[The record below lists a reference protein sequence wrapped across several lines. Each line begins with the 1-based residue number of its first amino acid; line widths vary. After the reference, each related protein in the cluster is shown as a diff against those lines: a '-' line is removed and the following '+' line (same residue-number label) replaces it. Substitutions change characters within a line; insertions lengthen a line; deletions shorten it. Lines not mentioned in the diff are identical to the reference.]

1 MVVGTGAAA
10 LAGARTTK
18 NVVNQKPNIQIKIEK
33 HFNSK
38 VYTSGSTISGQA
50 LVKTQK
56 DTRFDDFDI
65 IFSGIAATRLDF
77 VQQYPSHS
85 FRPFMKLRMPIDR
98 STLPES
104 HVFEAGKTY
113 TIPFNFVVPHHLTI
127 GACNHYCSSP
137 AVQEQHLR
145 LPPTVGFWER
155 DDQAPDMVQ
164 IEYSIKARAYR
175 RASEAG
181 GIPQKIMDGYHIL
194 KVLPAL
200 PEDAPLDIT
209 FRDERY
215 SLSKTKTIRK
225 NLFSV
230 KAGKLTVSASQPSAV
245 MLSADGRHALGSV
258 ARISLEFAPTST
270 ESVPPKINS
279 ISGKIVSSTFFG
291 AAPSD
296 LLPNLGSRATYTANP
311 SLSYTV
317 SNNIFNNKPV
327 EKVAWQVHNVSG
339 RRDSGYSSL
348 GNADE
353 EQSEMEC
360 SDDASKTS
368 KKCPIRHNAVVDI
381 PFSIPMTKKL
391 FLPTFHS
398 CLISRTYTLHLNL
411 SVGATNTT
419 MSLAIPLQIGVETIY
434 EPQNAGLPSFESVMA
449 ENEQAAVGGQ
459 LNVHNAQFPELMEHT
474 NSMLPGYDEISRRA
488 VRVA

>member
-10 LAGARTTK
+10 LAGGRPSK
-18 NVVNQKPNIQIKIEK
+18 NLVSQKPNIHIKIER

-50 LVKTQK
+50 VVHTQK

-85 FRPFMKLRMPIDR
+85 FRPFMKLRMPVDR

-104 HVFEAGKTY
+104 SVFEAGKTY
-113 TIPFNFVVPHHLTI
+113 AIPFHFVVPHHLTI
-127 GACNHYCSSP
+127 GACNHHCSSP
-137 AVQEQHLR
+137 AVKEQHLR
-145 LPPTVGFWER
+145 LPPTVGFWQG

-175 RASEAG
+175 RASEESG
-181 GIPQKIMDGYHIL
+181 VPNKLMEGYHIL
-194 KVLPAL
+194 KVLPSL

-215 SLSKTKTIRK
+215 NLSKTKTVRK

-230 KAGKLTVSASQPSAV
+230 KAGKLTATATQPCAV
-245 MLSADGRHALGSV
+245 MLSADGHQASGSV
-258 ARISLEFAPTST
+258 ARVSLEFSPMSAETT
-270 ESVPPKINS
+270 PPKINS
-279 ISGKIVSSTFFG
+279 VSGKIISSTFFG
-291 AAPSD
+291 AAPTD

-317 SNNIFNNKPV
+317 SNNLFNNKTV
-327 EKVAWQVHNVSG
+327 EKVNWQMRNVSG

-348 GNADE
+348 GYADE
-353 EQSEMEC
+353 EQSETDC
-360 SDDASKTS
+360 SDDDAKKGKT
-368 KKCPIRHNAVVDI
+368 CPIRRNAILDI
-381 PFSIPMTKKL
+381 PFSIPMTKRI

-398 CLISRTYTLHLNL
+398 CLISRTYTLHLSL
-411 SVGATNTT
+411 SVGPTNTA
-419 MSLAIPLQIGVETIY
+419 MSLAIPLQVGVETIY
-434 EPQNAGLPSFESVMA
+434 EPQDGSLPSFESVMA
-449 ENEQAAVGGQ
+449 ENERAAVGGQ
-459 LNVHNAQFPELMEHT
+459 LDARILQFPELMEHT
-474 NSMLPGYDEISRRA
+474 NGMLPGYDEISRRT